1 MMNVVITGGSKGMGK
16 AMAERFASVKNN
28 IFICSRNEEE
38 LAKTAGELTKN
49 YGNVVKY
56 YAADLSDKNE
66 VIKFAKW
73 IADQNIAI
81 DILINNAGQF
91 IPGSIYNE
99 EDGTLEKMM
108 DINLFSAYHL
118 TRALL
123 PEMMKKQSGHIFN
136 ICSIAALK
144 AYANGGSYSISK
156 YALMGFSKNLREEM
170 KPYNLKVTAV
180 YPGAVYTSSWEGA
193 DILPSRIMEVND
205 IAEMVYA
212 ASLLSPQ
219 ACVEDIVIRPLLGDL
234 P

>member
-99 EDGTLEKMM
+99 ENGTLEKMM